1 MKKKFLLFIG
11 IIFIT
16 QLSAQ
21 NEIDALR
28 YSQYN
33 IFGTAKFNSMSGSFG
48 SLGGDFTS
56 LSYNPAGLGLYKNSE
71 VVFSTNNFMI
81 EVNSSL
87 NNNKFSTKK
96 FGSDISNWGIVAC
109 GNNQHDN
116 WKRINLGIGWNQH
129 ANYDNRFYTQT
140 ENSNSSLADLLLE
153 QADGSTIENLNYWGA
168 EPAFW
173 SDLIDLANNMVD
185 TSTGW
190 YAFDNGE
197 YISNVNPS
205 ALKTQSSRVNSYG
218 DMGEYVFSLG
228 TSFEEKIYF
237 GATIGVPSI
246 HYSEVSKYSES
257 NFEDTIQELDNFTY
271 QQDLRSYGTGINLK
285 IGTIIRAGNNTKIG
299 AALHTPSYISME
311 ETYTTS
317 ISTNWR
323 NGGSATENSPVG
335 YFNYQITTPWKAMG
349 SISTI
354 FNNKFLINAEIERT
368 DYSFTEF
375 YSDAY
380 QFIDENN
387 IIKEEYAKATNI
399 RLGGEA
405 NFNPFRLRIGY
416 ALYGS
421 PYKNNQEY
429 EMENYSAGAGIDFGS
444 SFLDFSYTISRNT
457 SEYSMYSPETE
468 TNTILNNQKHYLF
481 FTLGFRY

>member
-1 MKKKFLLFIG
+1 
-11 IIFIT
+11 
-16 QLSAQ
+16 
-21 NEIDALR
+21 
-28 YSQYN
+28 
-33 IFGTAKFNSMSGSFG
+33 
-48 SLGGDFTS
+48 
-56 LSYNPAGLGLYKNSE
+56 
-71 VVFSTNNFMI
+71 
-81 EVNSSL
+81 
-87 NNNKFSTKK
+87 
-96 FGSDISNWGIVAC
+96 
-109 GNNQHDN
+109 
-116 WKRINLGIGWNQH
+116 
-129 ANYDNRFYTQT
+129 
-140 ENSNSSLADLLLE
+140 
-153 QADGSTIENLNYWGA
+153 
-168 EPAFW
+168 
-173 SDLIDLANNMVD
+173 
-185 TSTGW
+185 
-190 YAFDNGE
+190 
-197 YISNVNPS
+197 
-205 ALKTQSSRVNSYG
+205 
-218 DMGEYVFSLG
+218 
-228 TSFEEKIYF
+228 
-237 GATIGVPSI
+237 
-246 HYSEVSKYSES
+246 
-257 NFEDTIQELDNFTY
+257 
-271 QQDLRSYGTGINLK
+271 
-285 IGTIIRAGNNTKIG
+285 
-299 AALHTPSYISME
+299 ME